1 MTFADVA
8 RRAASV
14 SATDRDRQIT
24 AVVVTEMRQPFGEKL
39 FDVVDHFM
47 HDGQRVEKIDHRFVE
62 ACERP
67 QFMIVVRVRQRAY
80 VENIIGVERHAAF
93 KAEGL
98 EHQHEPRIFLLDE
111 AFDPRT
117 QHVRAQIAGVDLMAE
132 FGEARHEFAF
142 AFDCFGERR
151 QQADIGVVRG
161 GAGQRMAAA
170 RFGEALNQRLR
181 ACAQEQYAHV
191 VGARQVAD
199 HRGHFIERSARE
211 AFLAAV
217 GEKVGQLRQKTRRQI
232 VDAVIACVF
241 KRVQGN

>member
-1 MTFADVA
+1 
-8 RRAASV
+8 
-14 SATDRDRQIT
+14 
-24 AVVVTEMRQPFGEKL
+24 
-39 FDVVDHFM
+39 
-47 HDGQRVEKIDHRFVE
+47 
-62 ACERP
+62 
-67 QFMIVVRVRQRAY
+67 
-80 VENIIGVERHAAF
+80 
-93 KAEGL
+93 
-98 EHQHEPRIFLLDE
+98 
-111 AFDPRT
+111 
-117 QHVRAQIAGVDLMAE
+117 MAE

-161 GAGQRMAAA
+161 GTGQRMAAA

-199 HRGHFIERSARE
+199 HRGHFIERSARARVDGDRE